1 MLSDLYPDFSRDRSG
16 GVIFLSLEE
25 FFKWFIVI
33 HRVKVVGMVNK
44 AEIDVGILLIFQR
57 SSGCFQFD
65 LWFLCIFKNQ
75 LEHLEVDGSH
85 IVAACLG

>member
-1 MLSDLYPDFSRDRSG
+1 M
-16 GVIFLSLEE
+16 IFLSLEE

-65 LWFLCIFKNQ
+65 LWFLCLFLIQ
-75 LEHLEVDGSH
+75 LEHLEVHGSH
-85 IVAACLG
+85 TAEAWLGEF